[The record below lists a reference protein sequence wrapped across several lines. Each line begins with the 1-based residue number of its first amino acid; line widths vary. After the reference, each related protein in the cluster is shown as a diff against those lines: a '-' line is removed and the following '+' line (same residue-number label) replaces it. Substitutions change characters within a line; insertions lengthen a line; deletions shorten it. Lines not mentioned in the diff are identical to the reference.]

1 MDTNTVMPLT
11 TTACLPSGIDVARCD
26 LVALVCAG
34 SAGVHGALVAPHA
47 RESGAMAVAFGLATV
62 LLAVAAVG
70 MALAPTRPVAY
81 AVATLLAGVAA
92 AYLLARTTG
101 LPGLTDHP
109 ESFDA
114 LGTLVSVLEVA
125 GAVLAVPYLNPRRN

>member
-1 MDTNTVMPLT
+1 MALT
-11 TTACLPSGIDVARCD
+11 TPAPAGTGVARCD

-34 SAGVHGALVAPHA
+34 SAGVHGALVVPHVE
-47 RESGAMAVAFGLATV
+47 ESGAMAVAFGLSTV

-70 MALAPTRPVAY
+70 MALDPTRPVAY
-81 AVATLLAGVAA
+81 AVAALLAGVAA

-109 ESFDA
+109 EPFDA
-114 LGTLVSVLEVA
+114 VGTVVSVLEVA
-125 GAVLAVPYLNPRRN
+125 GAVLVVLHLNPRRD